1 MSADQFHGG
10 LLPYIDNLV
19 NLIIADDTFGIS
31 DEEFL
36 RVLAPRGVALVKSG
50 DKIRRIE
57 KLSPATSMSGPTIC
71 MEPMA
76 MQWLRMM

>member
-1 MSADQFHGG
+1 M
-10 LLPYIDNLV
+10 
-19 NLIIADDTFGIS
+19 NLIVADDTFGIS

-57 KLSPATSMSGPTIC
+57 KAWPSNIDEWTHYMHGADGN
-71 MEPMA
+71 ER
-76 MQWLRMM
+76 LRMM